1 MEELL
6 TGTGLGNYTGK
17 TQPNLTLTFLNSSY
31 IFFVEVF
38 LRYHIDLNMTVQ
50 MTEHDLISI
59 GITSNGAKKYCFK
72 QLKA

>member
-6 TGTGLGNYTGK
+6 TGTGLGNYT
-17 TQPNLTLTFLNSSY
+17 
-31 IFFVEVF
+31 EVL